1 MIPRAVLDANVLA
14 AEVVRDFIL
23 SLAEQDCL
31 RPLWSL
37 ELGLELRR
45 ALVRMKVAPVV
56 ADKIWQLL
64 NEAFPFAIDTEL
76 GISDSNLGIRDPQDL
91 HVAQIAF
98 HADFLVTFNVRDF
111 PSRIGTARLVHPDEF
126 TLECVTLQPERA
138 LRAIDTMCAR
148 RTRSMP
154 SRIQLIEALAQN
166 RLTAT
171 AEHLSRLGGQY

>member
-1 MIPRAVLDANVLA
+1 MIPRVVLDANVLA

-31 RPLWSL
+31 RPMWSP

-64 NEAFPFAIDTEL
+64 NEAFPFAIEVDIGAVLPEL
-76 GISDSNLGIRDPQDL
+76 GVRDPHDL
-91 HVAQIAF
+91 HVAQIASR
-98 HADFLVTFNVRDF
+98 ADFLVTFNVRDF
-111 PSRIGTARLVHPDEF
+111 PSRLGPARVAHPDEF
-126 TLECVTLQPERA
+126 TLRCAVHHPERT
-138 LRAIDTMCAR
+138 RMAIEAMCAR

-154 SRIQLIEALAQN
+154 TRNQLLESLALN
-166 RLTAT
+166 RLPAT
-171 AEHLSRLGGQY
+171 AEFLRRLGD

>member
-31 RPLWSL
+31 RPMWSP
-37 ELGLELRR
+37 ELGLELQR
-45 ALVRMKVAPVV
+45 ALVRMEVAPVV

-64 NEAFPFAIDTEL
+64 NEAFPFASEVDV
-76 GISDSNLGIRDPQDL
+76 GAAFPDVRVRDPHDL

-98 HADFLVTFNVRDF
+98 HADYLVTFNVRDF
-111 PSRIGTARLVHPDEF
+111 PSGIGTAQVVHPDEF
-126 TLECVTLQPERA
+126 TLWCAVHHPERTH
-138 LRAIDTMCAR
+138 RAIQTMCAR

-154 SRIQLIEALAQN
+154 TRIQLLESLAQN
-166 RLTAT
+166 RLPAT
-171 AEHLSRLGGQY
+171 AEFLSRLSG

>member
-31 RPLWSL
+31 RPIWSP
-37 ELGLELRR
+37 ELGLEFQR

-64 NEAFPFAIDTEL
+64 NEAFPFASEVDVGNAFPEL
-76 GISDSNLGIRDPQDL
+76 QVRDPHDL
-91 HVAQIAF
+91 HVAQIAV
-98 HADFLVTFNVRDF
+98 HSDYLVTFNVRDF

-126 TLECVTLQPERA
+126 TLECVMLQPERA

-148 RTRSMP
+148 RIRSMP

-171 AEHLSRLGGQY
+171 AEFLSRLGG

>member
-31 RPLWSL
+31 RPMWSP
-37 ELGLELRR
+37 ELGLELQR

-64 NEAFPFAIDTEL
+64 NEAFPFASEVDVGTAFP
-76 GISDSNLGIRDPQDL
+76 DVRVRDPHDL

-98 HADFLVTFNVRDF
+98 HADYLVTFNVRDF
-111 PSRIGTARLVHPDEF
+111 PSRIGTTRVVHPDEF
-126 TLECVTLQPERA
+126 TLERVSLQPKRA
-138 LRAIDTMCAR
+138 LWAIETMCAR

-154 SRIQLIEALAQN
+154 TRSQLLESPAQN

-171 AEHLSRLGGQY
+171 AEFLGRLGG